1 MSYQTNTPVS
11 EGLLHVHMF
20 LAGCLLSWYL
30 IGVDP
35 MARRPDIRTALISCS
50 SPPPG
55 TTSSRNSCTP
65 TYFP

>member
-35 MARRPDIRTALISCS
+35 MARRPDIRTALVVLFIAAA
-50 SPPPG
+50 G
-55 TTSSRNSCTP
+55 HDILAKLLTP

>member
-20 LAGCLLSWYL
+20 LPVACWAGTSSVL
-30 IGVDP
+30 IRWPADP
-35 MARRPDIRTALISCS
+35 TFGPPWSSCS